1 MTSIIAP
8 ISSQTVETNL
18 GGPYNGFSAKQTVT
32 NFKSSEQAMT
42 RKILRSAWNTP
53 YATGTYNGNKRAIG
67 EFRAVNNL
75 GDFLNRQN
83 YSCGGSNQVNLDKPG
98 RGQSIG
104 SIPQQCD
111 ATGVPASI
119 CNTRFVPDSSDYIRY
134 RKQRAMNQ
142 NYNDLKNGGNR
153 NNADYVPLMHV
164 RRY

>member
-1 MTSIIAP
+1 MSIIPA
-8 ISSQTVETNL
+8 SQL
-18 GGPYNGFSAKQTVT
+18 GGGPYNGFSAKQTVNNYKT
-32 NFKSSEQAMT
+32 SEQAMT
-42 RKILRSAWNTP
+42 RRIVRSAWNTP
-53 YATGTYNGNKRAIG
+53 YATGTYNGRKRAIG

-83 YSCGGSNQVNLDKPG
+83 YSCGGSNQVNADKPG
-98 RGQSIG
+98 MKGIIG

-142 NYNDLKNGGNR
+142 NYNDLKNGGDQSNG
-153 NNADYVPLMHV
+153 DYVPLMHV
-164 RRY
+164 RRR